1 VIDVVATQRVV
12 MDLVLDDE
20 VRQQWERDPTGFA
33 RSRLDPVEA
42 AVIAGIDPVG
52 MRAMARSNEAK
63 KVRFDHLHAV
73 HHAYEDAKLE
83 RLTGVPHD
91 HGQPVVPGAHTHD
104 HDHGHGSDGHTHDH
118 DHDHDHGHASDGH
131 THDQDHDHDHD
142 HASDGHTHHHDH
154 DGVGT

>member
-20 VRQQWERDPTGFA
+20 VRQQWESDPTGFA
-33 RSRLDPVEA
+33 RARLGPLEA
-42 AVIAGIDPVG
+42 AMIAGIDPVG

-83 RLTGVPHD
+83 RLTGIPHD
-91 HGQPVVPGAHTHD
+91 HGVPVVPGTHSHTHDHGSGAHTHD
-104 HDHGHGSDGHTHDH
+104 HDHGSEDHTHDHDHGPDGHTHDHDHGSDGHTHDH
-118 DHDHDHGHASDGH
+118 DHD
-131 THDQDHDHDHD
+131 
-142 HASDGHTHHHDH
+142 
-154 DGVGT
+154 GVGP